1 MMGSASL
8 DIAYVSCGRLDAY
21 IESMISLW
29 DVAAGILLVESAGGR
44 VDHSTRIRCRQI
56 RHRGNQRPYPD
67 RMIATG
73 IGYDV
78 HRLVT
83 GRPLILGGVEIP
95 HPLGLDGHSD
105 ADVLCHAIAD
115 ALLGA
120 AGEPDIGHLF
130 PNTDQ
135 SIRGISSL
143 EILRRVRALLDEK
156 SIVIHNIDS
165 TLIAEEP
172 RISPYLANMKELV
185 GAALNLPPA
194 RIGIKATTNETMG
207 FLGRG
212 EGMAAMATACVDR
225 PL

>member
-1 MMGSASL
+1 
-8 DIAYVSCGRLDAY
+8 
-21 IESMISLW
+21 
-29 DVAAGILLVESAGGR
+29 
-44 VDHSTRIRCRQI
+44 
-56 RHRGNQRPYPD
+56 
-67 RMIATG
+67 MIATG

-78 HRLVT
+78 HRLVAD
-83 GRPLILGGVEIP
+83 RPLVLGGVVIP

-130 PNTDQ
+130 PNTDPA
-135 SIRGISSL
+135 IRGISSL

-156 SIVIHNIDS
+156 SIRIHNIDA

-172 RISPYLANMKELV
+172 KISPHLALMKERV
-185 GAALNLPPA
+185 GAALGLPSK
-194 RIGIKATTNETMG
+194 RIGIKATTNESLG

-212 EGMAAMATACVDR
+212 EGMAALATACVDR
-225 PL
+225 PEE